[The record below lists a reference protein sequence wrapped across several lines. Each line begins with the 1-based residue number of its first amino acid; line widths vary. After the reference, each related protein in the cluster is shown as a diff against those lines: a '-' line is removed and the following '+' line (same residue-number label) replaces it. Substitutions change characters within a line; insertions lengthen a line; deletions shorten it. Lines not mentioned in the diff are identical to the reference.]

1 MRTNKFQLFLN
12 YRFKGLRPTL
22 LLLFLLHELS
32 VFIVMLHRNV
42 FMFYVLF
49 YIVLLLS
56 YSVS

>member
-1 MRTNKFQLFLN
+1 MVSL
-12 YRFKGLRPTL
+12 GLRPTP

-42 FMFYVLF
+42 FIFYVLF
-49 YIVLLLS
+49 NSILLLS

>member
-1 MRTNKFQLFLN
+1 MVSV
-12 YRFKGLRPTL
+12 GLRPTL

-42 FMFYVLF
+42 FVFYVLLN
-49 YIVLLLS
+49 IVLVLN